1 MGARAD
7 CKRRY
12 RQRESAAAAPLRVS
26 AMSLIVG
33 LAAAFLVSG
42 CGGGSGGSS
51 TQSATAGPVLP
62 GISVSDSSRAEGD
75 TGTAGMV
82 FALSL
87 SRASAESVT
96 VAYATAGESATA
108 GDDFSSVSGI
118 LGFAAGETTAEVTV
132 QVFGDADVEADE
144 SLGLVLSN
152 PQNAVIAR
160 GRAHGLI
167 INDDVPSAVAIG
179 LDARPANKTCI
190 APERGVA
197 ANALSVT
204 LAFPQLAALHQPTKI
219 LTTPGDDSRWFALEK
234 SGRIRVFEND
244 SAVASH
250 RLWLDISQKVN
261 ALSEGGLLGMAF
273 HPQWPLVPEIYLAY
287 TGDPGGPMISYV
299 SRFIVDDDGSS
310 PVDWDEQVLLTVNQD
325 FNNHNGG
332 DLAFGPD
339 GNLYFGV
346 GDGGSAND
354 PNERAQ
360 DTTRLLGSFLRIDVL
375 DVGWPVPGYLIPA
388 DNPFSGNPKCG
399 PDGNGLDCPEIY
411 AWGFR
416 NPWRFSFDL
425 PTGDLWA
432 GDVGQNS
439 WEEVNMVNVGGNH
452 GWDCREGAHDFEPA
466 NCPAAVLVEPVAEYS
481 HDLGNSITGGVVY
494 RGSAISGLG
503 GRYVFGDFGSGRIFA
518 LDDDGQGGFIREELL
533 DTPYN
538 IVSFALDQS
547 GEILILDFGG
557 EILQLTVAAAG
568 ESDDVAELLSATGC
582 ADPADPWQPV
592 EGQIGYDVNA
602 AFWSDGASKR
612 RYLAIPDGATIDVDA
627 RGDWQLPRGSVVTKH
642 FELDGRPVETRLFM
656 RHPDGN
662 WAGYSYEWNDSGTDA
677 TRVRGGKQKDIDGQ
691 VWVYPG
697 EAQCMECHTSA
708 AGFTLGLEHVQQNRN
723 VVYRAS
729 GRIGNQIATLDHIG
743 MFSASQA
750 LAITAMPG
758 LTDPADTG
766 APTQDRAR
774 AYLHTNCSQCHRES
788 GPTPSGMDLR
798 FDRPLAQ
805 TQTCDVVP
813 EDGSLGIADARII
826 APGAPA
832 RSVLR
837 ARMGRRDI
845 DGMPPPGST
854 VVDIEGV
861 DLISNWIESLRDC
874 R

>member
-1 MGARAD
+1 MGVLAESKGGNRWRAPVD
-7 CKRRY
+7 GNPYNRCTAAVVACM
-12 RQRESAAAAPLRVS
+12 AAAVVAV
-26 AMSLIVG
+26 
-33 LAAAFLVSG
+33 G
-42 CGGGSGGSS
+42 CGGGSGGGASQSAPGPDLPGVSVFDASS
-51 TQSATAGPVLP
+51 T
-62 GISVSDSSRAEGD
+62 EGD
-75 TGTAGMV
+75 AGDAIMV
-82 FALSL
+82 FSLSL
-87 SRASAESVT
+87 SAPSRQPVT
-96 VAYATAGESATA
+96 VGYSTVDESAIA
-108 GDDFSSVSGI
+108 GDDYSGVSGI
-118 LGFAAGETTAEVTV
+118 LGFAPGETTAEISVA
-132 QVFGDADVEADE
+132 VFGDTAVEADE
-144 SLGLVLSN
+144 TIGLLLSD
-152 PQNAVIAR
+152 PQNAVISR
-160 GRAHGLI
+160 GFANGFIL
-167 INDDVPSAVAIG
+167 NDDLPPAAPVG
-179 LDARPANKTCI
+179 LDARPVNKTCV
-190 APERGVA
+190 APERNPAPKGVA
-197 ANALSVT
+197 AAP
-204 LAFPQLAALHQPTKI
+204 AFPQLPALNQPTAI
-219 LTTPGDDSRWFALEK
+219 LMAPGDDSRWFALEK
-234 SGRIRVFEND
+234 GGRIRVFDND
-244 SAVASH
+244 GEVADH

-261 ALSEGGLLGMAF
+261 SASEGGLLGMAF
-273 HPQWPLVPEIYLAY
+273 HPQWPVVPEIFLSY

-299 SRFIVDDDGSS
+299 SRFIVDDDGNT

-439 WEEVNMVNVGGNH
+439 WEEVDIVNVGGNY

-503 GRYVFGDFGSGRIFA
+503 GHYVFGDFGSGRIFA
-518 LDDDGQGGFIREELL
+518 LDEDGQGGFIREELL

-538 IVSFALDQS
+538 IVSFALDQG

-627 RGDWQLPRGSVVTKH
+627 RGEWQLPRGSVVTKH

-677 TRVRGGKQKDIDGQ
+677 TRVRGGKQKVIDGQ

-708 AGFTLGLEHVQQNRN
+708 AGFTLGLEHVQQNGN

-845 DGMPPPGST
+845 DGMPPLGST
-854 VVDIEGV
+854 VIDIEGV
-861 DLISNWIESLRDC
+861 DLIGNWIESLRDC